1 MTNEP
6 APPDRPKK
14 ASRFLIVGDGSD
26 PSKSLERE
34 GLCCASGEVLVEAI
48 QHALSDREHVV
59 MVRVNDAIRDRLDM
73 LVEAGICKS
82 RSSAATFMIREGIK
96 TNERLFGSVEGTTKR
111 IADLKRELQEL
122 IGDLP
127 SADE

>member
-14 ASRFLIVGDGSD
+14 ASRFLIVGDGSE
-26 PSKSLERE
+26 PLESTKRE
-34 GLCCASGEVLVEAI
+34 ALCCASGEVLVEAI
-48 QHALSDREHVV
+48 QHALTDRAHVV

-111 IADLKRELQEL
+111 MADLKRELQARS
-122 IGDLP
+122 GNLP
-127 SADE
+127 RD